1 MKKLFKIESGIPI
14 KSLPKPKKVKEKKK
28 RVVKFDYPFA
38 EMNVGDSFLVPCKNN
53 NYKAVAPGWGGWFIQ
68 YKNST
73 AKKIRNEAY
82 KFIKYMKKS
91 SINKAI
97 TYTFSIRRAEGGFRC
112 WRTR

>member
-1 MKKLFKIESGIPI
+1 MKKVFKIESGIPI

-38 EMNVGDSFLVPCKNN
+38 EMNIGDSFLVPCKNN
-53 NYKAVAPGWGGWFIQ
+53 HYEAVALGWGAWYTQ

-73 AKKIRNEAY
+73 ATKIRNEAY

-91 SINKAI
+91 STNKVEAYAF
-97 TYTFSIRRAEGGFRC
+97 TIRRAEGGFRC
-112 WRTR
+112 WRIK